1 MSKEY
6 YLTSS
11 NKEEKINH
19 WLNVIETFKSFK
31 PFSLNLNR
39 AALLVLDMQNFF
51 LERKSHAYIPSVE
64 TIIPTVN
71 ALIDAFSKI
80 NRKIVFTRHIDC
92 TDANSLMKKM
102 WRDLISLDSGL
113 SSINSRINTNKG
125 LVFNKTKYNAFYGTG
140 LDNHLRDNNIEQV
153 IITGVHS
160 HLCCESTARDAF
172 FRDFEVFFVVDA
184 TATYSEQL
192 HLGTLRAIA
201 HGFGVCISSEEILNA
216 KQN

>member
-11 NKEEKINH
+11 NKEEKINS
-19 WLNVIETFKSFK
+19 WLNVSETYKSFK

-51 LERKSHAYIPSVE
+51 LESKSHAYIPSVE

-71 ALIDAFSKI
+71 AIIDKFNNN
-80 NRKIVFTRHIDC
+80 NRKIVFTRHIDT
-92 TDANSLMKKM
+92 TDPQSLMKKM
-102 WRDLISLDSGL
+102 WRDSIKLNSELFSIS
-113 SSINSRINTNKG
+113 SRINVNDN
-125 LVFNKTKYNAFYGTG
+125 FIIDKTEYSAFYDTG
-140 LDNHLRDNNIEQV
+140 LDSHLRNDNIEQV
-153 IITGVHS
+153 VITGVHS

-172 FRDFEVFFVVDA
+172 MRDFEVFFVVDA

-192 HLGTLRAIA
+192 HLGTLRAIT
-201 HGFGVCISSEEILNA
+201 HGFGVCISSEEIFHA
-216 KQN
+216 